1 MAPQTIE
8 NKLEFGLSNGSI
20 VKAAASTEKSARSP
34 SLSLLVFDE
43 CAHIE
48 NFDDIW
54 TAASAT
60 LSCVDYNTII
70 TTDSGLYRIGD
81 LKSDDMK
88 YGFNDH
94 QINIINKDGEVE
106 LSDSYYISEPS
117 DVIEVFFKSGT
128 SITITKNH
136 PLMTNGGWVIGENLK
151 IGDLVHKRF
160 NTQSFGKLIEYPK
173 FKLYPNKSKTLNNDI
188 SKLDL
193 AYFYGLYI
201 AEGNRG
207 GRKKSKNPRI
217 SITNTDNEII
227 NFLIT
232 KFGFRLVDDRHLLLN
247 CHELS
252 EYMKYVGID
261 YSTAKFKKIPNK
273 ILSASQEEQVSFLQG
288 LFDGDGSAHTI
299 GGTITYT
306 SASKQLIYDVYTML
320 LNFGIKSNIKYT
332 ESSSPKST
340 VVKNKDLKYI
350 CYKLSIYGKNA
361 RKYFNDIGFRLTR
374 KQELQNNF
382 KNGDYITVDKNVVKA
397 LILKS
402 GFTLTNFK
410 LNVVNVSRLLYSGA
424 VSITEDSLEKIL
436 ENTNKNTDEWN
447 ILNNIL
453 EKHNNT
459 FEYFDEIIKIENA
472 GYKETY
478 DLKVPKSHSFLAN
491 NIISHNT
498 GGDSILLS
506 SPNGM
511 GGKFH
516 SIWVKAEEGTSE
528 EGLDPFNAIRLDW
541 RVHPERDDA
550 WAARERDK
558 LGAREFSQEHEVNFL
573 TSGHTVV
580 EPEILEWIRD
590 KMVCE
595 PIEKRYSGDLWIWD
609 YPNYTTTYA
618 VCLPKGEVVI
628 TENGIKK
635 VEDVCHHNNLYD
647 KDGISTKITEIKE
660 LNYVGDI
667 FDLKISNSYRTTKFT
682 PEHPIYCSTSK
693 LLRNYNKNN
702 KTYRFNERYWE
713 HDFKFKDVKDVAVGD
728 WVKFPNMYKFNTISE
743 DDLIKIFNDNKTD
756 TRIDF
761 KISDS
766 IILDEEFWWYVG
778 IWLAEGWVYK
788 TKRLTDEIYTAHNI
802 NEVDI
807 INRIKN
813 LFLKYGRRISV
824 TENIDSNV
832 TTVKFS
838 SKEISS
844 FLYNLFGKYVLNKH
858 ISENIKFIPDK
869 FKYKLISGY
878 CDGDGCIIK
887 NGRGRLGYSI
897 RFVSISLKLLE
908 DVQDILFSLGIIS
921 TASKLRNPSSEKI
934 IKNNKKVN
942 TKTTYQLSLSAYD
955 TNKFVKDAKY
965 REDYY
970 VKLKNNRIISN
981 CYLEKDNSYIY
992 FKVKSNKKYNFNGVI
1007 YNFSTESGTFL
1018 CKNIATH
1025 NCGDVARGDG
1035 GDYSAF
1041 SVFDVETSK
1050 QVASY
1055 KAKIGTREYARLL
1068 VAVATEYNN
1077 ALLVVDNRNAGWDT
1091 VQEIINIGYENLFY
1105 TYRNDPYFDPNIQL
1119 KKRYDLVDNKDK
1131 TPGLSTTERV
1141 RQVMMSKLEMNVN
1154 AKEVLIRDLRTLN
1167 ELNVFLW
1174 VHGKPQAQNG
1184 SNDDL
1189 VSALAM
1195 YLFVRD
1201 TAIRMHEM
1209 GIQLS
1214 KKALQNTHK
1223 SVYKPQRFNDPY
1235 NLKIG
1240 NNENFDLRD
1249 LLPKK

>member
-1 MAPQTIE
+1 MIHKSDYQVLVIATTKDTAKNIITKIQLLYDKLPSWYKAIAPQTIE

-94 QINIINKDGEVE
+94 QLNIINKDGEVE

-136 PLMTNGGWVIGENLK
+136 PLMTNGGWAIGENLK
-151 IGDLVHKRF
+151 IGDLIHKRF

-173 FKLYPNKSKTLNNDI
+173 FKLYSKNAKSLNNNI
-188 SKLDL
+188 SNLDL

-207 GRKKSKNPRI
+207 SRKNLKNPRI
-217 SITNTDNEII
+217 SITNTDSEII
-227 NFLIT
+227 SFLTT
-232 KFGFRLVDDRHLLLN
+232 KFGFRLVDDRHLLLS
-247 CHELS
+247 CQELS

-288 LFDGDGSAHTI
+288 LFDGDGSAHTV

-320 LNFGIKSNIKYT
+320 LNFGIKSKIKYT
-332 ESSSPKST
+332 ESNSPKSS
-340 VVKNKDLKYI
+340 VVKHKDLKYV

-374 KQELQNNF
+374 KQGLQNNF
-382 KNGDYITVDKNVVKA
+382 KNGDYIIVDKNVVKS

-410 LNVVNVSRLLYSGA
+410 LNVVNVTRLLYSGA
-424 VSITEDSLEKIL
+424 ESITEDSLEKIL

-516 SIWVKAEEGTSE
+516 SIWVKAEEGTTE
-528 EGLDPFNAIRLDW
+528 DGLDPFNAIRLDW

-550 WAARERDK
+550 WAAREKDK

-580 EPEILEWIRD
+580 ESEILEWIRD

-595 PIEKRYSGDLWIWD
+595 PIEKRYSGDLWIWE
-609 YPNYTTTYA
+609 YPNY
-618 VCLPKGEVVI
+618 V
-628 TENGIKK
+628 
-635 VEDVCHHNNLYD
+635 
-647 KDGISTKITEIKE
+647 ST
-660 LNYVGDI
+660 
-667 FDLKISNSYRTTKFT
+667 
-682 PEHPIYCSTSK
+682 
-693 LLRNYNKNN
+693 
-702 KTYRFNERYWE
+702 
-713 HDFKFKDVKDVAVGD
+713 
-728 WVKFPNMYKFNTISE
+728 
-743 DDLIKIFNDNKTD
+743 
-756 TRIDF
+756 
-761 KISDS
+761 
-766 IILDEEFWWYVG
+766 
-778 IWLAEGWVYK
+778 
-788 TKRLTDEIYTAHNI
+788 
-802 NEVDI
+802 
-807 INRIKN
+807 
-813 LFLKYGRRISV
+813 
-824 TENIDSNV
+824 
-832 TTVKFS
+832 
-838 SKEISS
+838 
-844 FLYNLFGKYVLNKH
+844 
-858 ISENIKFIPDK
+858 
-869 FKYKLISGY
+869 
-878 CDGDGCIIK
+878 
-887 NGRGRLGYSI
+887 
-897 RFVSISLKLLE
+897 FV
-908 DVQDILFSLGIIS
+908 
-921 TASKLRNPSSEKI
+921 
-934 IKNNKKVN
+934 
-942 TKTTYQLSLSAYD
+942 LSA
-955 TNKFVKDAKY
+955 
-965 REDYY
+965 
-970 VKLKNNRIISN
+970 
-981 CYLEKDNSYIY
+981 
-992 FKVKSNKKYNFNGVI
+992 
-1007 YNFSTESGTFL
+1007 
-1018 CKNIATH
+1018 
-1025 NCGDVARGDG
+1025 DVARGDG
-1035 GDYSAF
+1035 SDYSAF

-1091 VQEIINIGYENLFY
+1091 VQEIINLGYDNLFY